1 MARRTQGTPRRRPG
15 GTARRDRPVDRFL
28 ADKTR
33 TLEGRAHRLAK
44 LDPKTVGLRAED
56 RAYAPSARHFAA
68 ANQRLATIAGS
79 IGERLSDLRTIG
91 RAPHE
96 TRLLRMAM
104 VEREI
109 DRARRAFGL
118 FFEVFAQRG
127 AAFAPSLM
135 AHDNIARDCYAAIE
149 EGGGG
154 LLRKPL
160 LPPLTYLEHGYSPA
174 TMRRGVTLKR
184 LLGEPNPFPLIR
196 IPWDR
201 DRPWQATFLHE
212 VAHNLQADLGLWE
225 ENKQAVG
232 RRLAE
237 TDMPVSLQAIW
248 QRYQKEVL
256 ADCVAVLLGGP
267 AAAWGMAEFLAHP
280 ESKVA
285 NFKSGG
291 VHPPGYLR
299 IFMLAEMAR
308 RMGFAKE
315 GEQLALVWRTLYG
328 QAANRRLPP
337 DLLASAASIIPI
349 MVDEIAYQP
358 RRALAERSL
367 ADVIS
372 FTADDQR
379 AIRAGAS
386 ALAEDRV
393 PSLPPR
399 FLVSAARYAISK
411 GAAIPRL
418 GAGLIEHLAHR
429 HLSNPP
435 VRLVSQHGRGNVQAL
450 AA

>member
-1 MARRTQGTPRRRPG
+1 P
-15 GTARRDRPVDRFL
+15 
-28 ADKTR
+28 
-33 TLEGRAHRLAK
+33 
-44 LDPKTVGLRAED
+44 
-56 RAYAPSARHFAA
+56 YAPSAEHFAA
-68 ANQRLATIAGS
+68 ANRRLADIAKA
-79 IGERLSDLRTIG
+79 IDR
-91 RAPHE
+91 
-96 TRLLRMAM
+96 RLLDLNTVAGNAHKMRLARMAM

-135 AHDNIARDCYAAIE
+135 AHDNLARDCYAVIRK
-149 EGGGG
+149 GGNE
-154 LLRKPL
+154 LLPKPI

-232 RRLAE
+232 RRLAGAGL
-237 TDMPVSLQAIW
+237 PASLQTIW
-248 QRYQKEVL
+248 RRYHKEIF
-256 ADCVAVLLGGP
+256 ADCAALLLGGP

-285 NFKSGG
+285 NYKAGG

-299 IFMLAEMAR
+299 IFLLAEMTR
-308 RMGFAKE
+308 RMGFEKE
-315 GEQLALVWRTLYG
+315 ARDLAEVWRKLYG
-328 QAANRRLPP
+328 QTANRRLPP
-337 DLLASAASIIPI
+337 DLMASAAATIPI
-349 MVDEIAYQP
+349 VIDEIAYQP

-367 ADVIS
+367 ADVIR

-379 AIRAGAS
+379 AIRAGAK
-386 ALAEDRV
+386 ALTDDRM

-399 FLVSAARYAISK
+399 FLVSAARYAISL
-411 GAAIPRL
+411 GVPIPKL
-418 GAGLIEHLAHR
+418 GAHLIEHLAHR
-429 HLSNPP
+429 HLKHPP
-435 VRLVSQHGRGNVQAL
+435 VRFPTIRGQHPVQAL